1 METFKTITLEESPVI
16 QNSVQIFV
24 SSLDIST
31 SGSYRQVENL
41 YQSSSTNDK
50 IFQVTYDDN
59 YIAKVLFGGGNNGV
73 SPPVNAGYFITYRVG
88 GGDRGNVPNGYI
100 NSLATG
106 TYNSAASGFRVL
118 QKQIATGGSQ
128 AETVAH
134 AKKYGPLTFKSQD
147 RLVSL
152 EDYTAF
158 ASRFISPAG
167 TTGKAIATTRK
178 AYSSANIIDLYIL
191 EKATSSQLQKASISF
206 KNALLTAMSTKRMIT
221 DDIVISDGLIRTL
234 DLVMTINVDRSLQG
248 VESTIVSRVSELVN
262 NYFLSDN
269 VDFGD
274 PIIFANLNKT
284 IFTIDEVIFSTIDN
298 FKEEMIAVDFNEVI
312 QLNNLIIN
320 VNYV

>member
-1 METFKTITLEESPVI
+1 
-16 QNSVQIFV
+16 
-24 SSLDIST
+24 
-31 SGSYRQVENL
+31 
-41 YQSSSTNDK
+41 
-50 IFQVTYDDN
+50 
-59 YIAKVLFGGGNNGV
+59 
-73 SPPVNAGYFITYRVG
+73 
-88 GGDRGNVPNGYI
+88 
-100 NSLATG
+100 
-106 TYNSAASGFRVL
+106 
-118 QKQIATGGSQ
+118 
-128 AETVAH
+128 
-134 AKKYGPLTFKSQD
+134 
-147 RLVSL
+147 
-152 EDYTAF
+152 
-158 ASRFISPAG
+158 
-167 TTGKAIATTRK
+167 
-178 AYSSANIIDLYIL
+178 
-191 EKATSSQLQKASISF
+191 
-206 KNALLTAMSTKRMIT
+206 MIT